1 MKININGKDYEAKAG
16 QTILQVCRENGI
28 DIPTLCHD
36 ERLKPFG
43 SCMLC
48 RVEVEGSR
56 GTMLSCGTEIT
67 DGMVIRTDTEAVGKS
82 RRVCLELLVSQHR
95 GDCKAPCNLA
105 CPAHID
111 VQGYI
116 AHIAN
121 GEYEQALKLIKDRN
135 PLPVVCG
142 RVCTRPC
149 ETECRR
155 NAVDGSVAIDYLKRY
170 VADLDLEKD
179 IPYLPEKAPATGKK
193 AAIIGAGPAGLSAA
207 WYLAAMGHEVTI
219 FERRKAPGGMLRYG
233 IPAYRLP
240 RETLDREIDIIKSL
254 GVEIIHGKNFG
265 TDITLESL
273 KAEGYDSVLLAVGSQ
288 LGQAMGIAGEDRCS
302 NVLRGVDFLGSV
314 TEGKAPE
321 FNGKSVMVVGGG
333 NTAMDCSRTALRLG
347 AESVTLVYRRTKDE
361 MPAEKMEIEEAEY
374 EGVIFSMLTNP
385 KAVREEE
392 GKIVVTLARM
402 ELGEPDASGR
412 RSPMEIVG
420 ADFDVTADY
429 VISAI
434 GQTQDLSFVDEDCP
448 VSVSRSRLV
457 ADEDTGMTNL
467 EGVFAAGDA
476 VTGPQTAIMAI
487 AAGRKAAFAMDQY
500 MRGEK
505 IVPEKKYYNHTKA
518 VSYEE
523 LDPSE
528 FEDVEREE
536 RVKMPMLTKEQRH
549 LNFDEVELGIS
560 EEQAVKEALRCLEC
574 GCEDANECKLREY
587 ATEYGIKQ
595 DAFKGAVEEHPID
608 DSHPYIKRDQNKCIM
623 CGCCVR
629 ICEEVQAL
637 GILGF
642 VDRGYNATVQP
653 ELCQPFGSVEN
664 CVNCGQCVSACPV
677 GALTEKSPLSK
688 PGPFVEEVTDTICT
702 FCGAGCSLQL
712 RTVGDLIVRA
722 TSVAGEG
729 INNGNLCE
737 SGRFRTGLLN
747 SDKRLKTPLIRKDG
761 ELVPCTMEEAI
772 KAIGAETTD
781 NLVVYISGRATN
793 EEAKVLASIAAKKGG
808 KTASFGIDPAA
819 ESFYTLCRDKLVT
832 SYEDIKT
839 ADLFVAIKYDIFEN
853 PYVLATAVRRAV
865 RQGAGYIS
873 ADFITKEVKEAIS
886 AAKNPVVVLGPAFDP
901 ALLPELAMMDAK
913 VLIPAIRCNSRGVAK
928 YLDVEQDLVQIAESL
943 IIWGEDPVGYGKGR
957 EVLDKAKFTVV
968 CDLFLTETA
977 RLADVVLPMG
987 SFAEN
992 SGTFTNV
999 FGNTQE
1005 VRQAFEGIS
1014 NLKTLDELTSA
1025 LGSAEPKEYSCKA
1038 LVDCPA
1044 YVANGADVLELM

>member
-16 QTILQVCRENGI
+16 RTILQACRDNGI

-36 ERLKPFG
+36 ERLEPFG

-48 RVEVEGSR
+48 RVEVDGSR
-56 GTMLSCGTEIT
+56 GTMLSCGAQITE
-67 DGMVIRTDTEAVGKS
+67 GMIIRTDTQAVRKS
-82 RRVCLELLVSQHR
+82 RQICLELLVSQHR
-95 GDCKAPCNLA
+95 GDCKAPCTLA
-105 CPAHID
+105 CPAQID

-121 GEYEQALKLIKDRN
+121 GQYAQALGLIKDRN

-142 RVCTRPC
+142 RICTRPC
-149 ETECRR
+149 ESECRR
-155 NAVDGSVAIDYLKRY
+155 NAVDSSVAIDYLKRY

-179 IPYLPEKAPATGKK
+179 KPYLPERAAATGKK

-233 IPAYRLP
+233 IPAYRMP
-240 RETLDREIDIIKSL
+240 RETLDREVDIIKLL
-254 GVEIIHGKNFG
+254 GVDIVYGKNFG
-265 TDITLESL
+265 TDITLGSL

-288 LGQAMGIAGEDRCS
+288 IGQAMGVAGEDHCS
-302 NVLRGVDFLGSV
+302 KVLRGVDFLESV
-314 TEGKAPE
+314 TEGKAPD

-361 MPAEKMEIEEAEY
+361 MPANKTEIEEAEY
-374 EGVIFSMLTNP
+374 EGVFFSLLTNP
-385 KAVREEE
+385 KAVREEK
-392 GKIVVTLARM
+392 GKTVVTLARM

-412 RSPMEIVG
+412 RAPREIAG
-420 ADFDVTADY
+420 ADFDFAADY

-434 GQTQDLSFVDEDCP
+434 GQTQDLSFVGEDCP
-448 VSVSRSRLV
+448 VSVNRSRLV
-457 ADEDTGMTNL
+457 SDENTCVTNL

-487 AAGRKAAFAMDQY
+487 AAGRKAAFAMDQH

-505 IVPEKKYYNHTKA
+505 IVPEKKYYNHTQA
-518 VSYEE
+518 VNYKE

-528 FEDVEREE
+528 FEDVQRVE

-549 LNFDEVELGIS
+549 LSFDEVELGIS

-574 GCEDANECKLREY
+574 GCQDVNECKLREY
-587 ATEYGIKQ
+587 ATEYGVMQ
-595 DAFKGAVEEHPID
+595 DAFKGAIEHHPID
-608 DSHPYIKRDQNKCIM
+608 DTHPYIKRDPDKCIM

-629 ICEEVQAL
+629 ICEEVQGL
-637 GILGF
+637 GVLGF
-642 VDRGYNATVQP
+642 VDRGYGATVQP
-653 ELCQPFGSVEN
+653 QLCQPFVNAEN

-677 GALTEKSPLSK
+677 GALTEKVPLSK

-702 FCGAGCSLQL
+702 FCGAGCSVQL
-712 RTVGDLIVRA
+712 RTVGNLIVRT

-729 INNGNLCE
+729 LNNGNLCE

-747 SDKRLKTPLIRKDG
+747 SNKRLKTPLIRKDG
-761 ELVPCTMEEAI
+761 ELVPCTMDEAIGAI
-772 KAIGAETTD
+772 KAETTGD
-781 NLVVYISGRATN
+781 LAVYISGKATN
-793 EEAKVLASIAAKKGG
+793 EEAKALASIAAKKGG

-819 ESFYTLCRDKLVT
+819 ESFYSVCSDKLVT
-832 SYEDIKT
+832 SYDDIKA
-839 ADLFVAIKYDIFEN
+839 ADFFAAINCDVFGN
-853 PYVLATAVRRAV
+853 PYVPAAAIRRAV
-865 RQGAGYIS
+865 LQGAGYIM
-873 ADFITKEVKEAIS
+873 ADSVTKEVRDAVS
-886 AAKNPVVVLGPAFDP
+886 SAKNPVVVLGPVFDP
-901 ALLPELAMMDAK
+901 VVLPELAMMDAR

-928 YLDVEQDLVQIAESL
+928 YLDVEKGLVQSAESL
-943 IIWGEDPVGYGKGR
+943 IIWGEDPVGFGKGR
-957 EVLDKAKFTVV
+957 EVLDKAKFTIV

-977 RLADVVLPMG
+977 KLADVVLPLG

-992 SGTFTNV
+992 SGTFTSV
-999 FGNTQE
+999 FGITQE
-1005 VRQAFEGIS
+1005 VRQAYEGIS
-1014 NLKTLDELTSA
+1014 NLTTLEELASV
-1025 LGSAEPKEYSCKA
+1025 LGSAEPREYSCKT
-1038 LVDCPA
+1038 LVGRSACVDG
-1044 YVANGADVLELM
+1044 GADILEMM